1 VDNTRP
7 VRGFPGINVTT
18 ASTQTYAGA
27 AFSIFV
33 IIQNPFDVPITLGL
47 IQTHL
52 PVELYDVNR
61 AVIEQARIRAVE
73 QVAAKRSDFPKID
86 RWLTYR
92 RYFREQ
98 QTGVAIAVGTNFAPE
113 QLGQQTGSSNIY
125 VESGANIEG
134 NVAGINLEFPQNP
147 STEELQQIFGQLDN
161 YSKGLSPITL
171 QPGNS
176 VVKQFR
182 LRTKSRLFFTP
193 LAYTFQIQVDYVM
206 DGVDHSATVPY
217 ELTIRSTLGSMALG
231 SVAGAVLGSTLRS
244 LTGPT
249 YPGVVSLPIAR
260 ALAVSILASLAVV
273 IAFARK
279 SSAQTLVSI
288 EDFWG
293 GAVIGFTVGFFGFD
307 QFFDLFKAPP

>member
-1 VDNTRP
+1 VDDTRP

-18 ASTQTYAGA
+18 ASAQTYAGA
-27 AFSIFV
+27 DFSIFV
-33 IIQNPFDVPITLGL
+33 IIQNPFDVPITLGQ

-61 AVIEQARIRAVE
+61 AVIDHAQVRAVE
-73 QVAAKRSDFPKID
+73 TVAAKRSDFPSIE
-86 RWLTYR
+86 RWFAYR
-92 RYFREQ
+92 RFFREQ

-113 QLGQQTGSSNIY
+113 QLGREKGLPHVY
-125 VESGANIEG
+125 VESGANIQG
-134 NVAGINLEFPQNP
+134 MVTGVNLDFPQNP
-147 STEELQQIFGQLDN
+147 STEELMQVFSQLTN
-161 YSKGLSPITL
+161 YSKGLTPITL

-217 ELTIRSTLGSMALG
+217 QLTIRSTLGSIALG
-231 SVAGAVLGSTLRS
+231 SVAGAVLGATLRS
-244 LTGPT
+244 LTGPS

-279 SSAQTLVSI
+279 SSAQTLVSV

-293 GAVIGFTVGFFGFD
+293 GAVIGFTVGFFGFN
-307 QFFDLFKAPP
+307 QFFDLFIPSP